1 MIQPNELRIGVIV
14 TVDNPKHHPKLKD
27 VPLKVIGVE
36 EKVIEGA
43 ITHSVRLEHINQKV
57 NMFYETYSQFIK
69 FIHPIPLT
77 EEILLKCGFE
87 KYKMLGYDT
96 HFTYSLFIGGETI
109 NITAIYNADFSIML
123 HGLARGIKYLHRLQ
137 NIINIVTGKDLEI
150 NL

>member
-1 MIQPNELRIGVIV
+1 MIQPNEIRIGVIV

-87 KYKMLGYDT
+87 EQELFEDHNPFFVLGSFSLSTDSFAKERFFYDCD
-96 HFTYSLFIGGETI
+96 IE
-109 NITAIYNADFSIML
+109 
-123 HGLARGIKYLHRLQ
+123 IKYLHQLQ
-137 NIINIVTGKDLEI
+137 NFYFVLTNQELEI
-150 NL
+150 EL